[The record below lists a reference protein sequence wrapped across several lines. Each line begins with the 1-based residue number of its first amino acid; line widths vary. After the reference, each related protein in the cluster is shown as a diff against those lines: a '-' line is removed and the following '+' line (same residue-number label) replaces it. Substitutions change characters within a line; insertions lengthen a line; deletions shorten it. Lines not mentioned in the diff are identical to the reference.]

1 MFQDFRLKVFVAVAD
16 QRSFTKAAELLKVSQ
31 PAVSQ
36 NISELEKG
44 LGFKLFERLRGEV
57 SLTSQGEVFMR
68 YALAMLDHAA
78 RTEVLFEKLGPA
90 SVRLCVSDDIYT
102 YYIKGP
108 LEQFCAVHPE
118 ITFERVSPE
127 EDPDLT
133 VVLAPAALSPFETV
147 PDAIARVRISM
158 SPSQKKLG
166 DFYATQE
173 KISYYDLLFKPSQTF
188 ASAKTCPVLKDYLA
202 SLL

>member
-1 MFQDFRLKVFVAVAD
+1 MEHAGVLVDQDGIRAFGEGLSGKI
-16 QRSFTKAAELLKVSQ
+16 AELEEQIYGYAEEKF
-31 PAVSQ
+31 
-36 NISELEKG
+36 NISSPKQ
-44 LGFKLFERLRGEV
+44 LGV
-57 SLTSQGEVFMR
+57 I
-68 YALAMLDHAA
+68 
-78 RTEVLFEKLGPA
+78 LFEKLGPA

-173 KISYYDLLFKPSQTF
+173 KISYYDLLFKPSQAF
-188 ASAKTCPVLKDYLA
+188 ARAKTCPVLKDYLA